1 MERPKGKIGTW
12 YTLTSEAKG
21 VDDEMYPKGFT
32 WPCNELDESDEPR
45 LPCGMVLGRHEAYR
59 LATPKE
65 ISKAIAK
72 AKGEL
77 TPYQEEDKG
86 KPTKL
91 LNFEKPDNI
100 NPEHYKKLP
109 KETIEIMVDIWG
121 AEAVALHCQ
130 MSAFKYRMRLG
141 HKEGQALED
150 EVGKIKWYEDKA
162 RELRE

>member
-12 YTLTSEAKG
+12 YTLTSEANGKG
-21 VDDEMYPKGFT
+21 EIIYPEGFT
-32 WPCNELDESDEPR
+32 WTCNEIDDQGEPN
-45 LPCGMVLGRHEAYR
+45 LPCGQVVGYSETYR
-59 LATPKE
+59 LSTPE
-65 ISKAIAK
+65 EIAK
-72 AKGEL
+72 AMGEL

-121 AEAVALHCQ
+121 AEAVAIHCQ

-162 RELRE
+162 RELRG